1 MRKWL
6 LILPLVAVL
15 AGPAPPAAA
24 KQQPPQDAARAPD
37 FRLPARNNGTV
48 SLDSLRGRAVLVD
61 FWASWCGPCQKS
73 FPWLSTMYERYGA
86 KGFTVVAINLDKDRV
101 AAEAFLAKHP
111 AAFPVAFDPSGDVAK
126 AYKVWGMPS
135 SFLISPGGDVLYS
148 YAGFNPKHADEVEG
162 RIRAACPQ

>member
-1 MRKWL
+1 MRHWL
-6 LILPLVAVL
+6 LILPLVAGL
-15 AGPAPPAAA
+15 AGPAAPVAA
-24 KQQPPQDAARAPD
+24 KQQASQDATRAPD
-37 FRLPARNNGTV
+37 FSLPGRHNGTV
-48 SLDSLRGRAVLVD
+48 CLDSLRGKAVLVD

-73 FPWLSTMYERYGA
+73 FPWLSAMYQRYGT

-101 AAEAFLAKHP
+101 AAEGFLEKHP

-135 SFLISPGGDVLYS
+135 SFLISPAGAVLYS